1 MASKVALLIINQILP
16 VDKIETILEAKGYSC
31 LSLEK
36 VTADIEIPIFNVA
49 IVGIENEI
57 TYQKFKE
64 ISDKYDGVTLYY
76 TGKAY
81 KEIVN
86 HITNLPEVL
95 HIEPDFSGK
104 ELELAIEL
112 QLLKKQI
119 QKAERFAS
127 SNFDTNHI
135 RLKKIITE
143 EQAWRIIFEQSPNG
157 VLLSDDEGNII
168 YTNTAATEILG
179 YSRDEFLK
187 MRFHD
192 LAPKELSEQVDINI
206 QKILRGESLITEVY
220 NIRKDG
226 TKRFVQLHET
236 RVIFP
241 NGKYGIM
248 VISID
253 ISRAKQAEE
262 ALKESMEMYRVLV
275 EHSNDGIVFVK
286 DGKVTY
292 GNPRIIEIL
301 KTNPEEFLNQ
311 PLIKYIHPNQKDKI
325 LKRYSHQLA
334 DKPEPSL
341 YETILL
347 TSRGDEVNV
356 ELNAKLIELA
366 GEKIDIVFI
375 RDISVRKQAEK
386 KIRQSEES
394 YKGLFN
400 NSSEGIL
407 IIDSSGVILDAN
419 KSGLRLFGYAK
430 DEFLGKTIRDIT
442 DQSKTSIEDVFKLL
456 KNAYQGHTQKMEFW
470 GIKKNNDLVP
480 IDMVFNRGDYFGL
493 SVIFAMCHDIT
504 DRKNAEA
511 VLRESEE
518 KYRTLTEQI
527 PVGLYRILSSGQ
539 IIYCNPAFAKVFG
552 FPDADSVMGK
562 NIRAFVSNF
571 EEWLEQCTTR
581 HTPVEVNMLKA
592 DGSAI
597 WVQNILR
604 LNVTDNPD
612 TTYFD
617 GMLTDVTDRK
627 VAMDELT
634 ESEAKFRAMLLA
646 IPDHL
651 FRLNRKGILIDFA
664 PTDTAF
670 YPEITNLHLG
680 KSIAEIFPSSIY
692 EKYSEALNYASI
704 TGKLQRF
711 EYSFK
716 HENSIFYYEARI
728 VPAGEKIF
736 LVLLRD
742 ISQQKKI
749 AEEIRILAQAIM
761 NANDSISIT
770 DLNGNFIYV
779 NPAFSKIYGYNQTE
793 ILGKNTNIIRPI
805 GFDSELSKEIH
816 DATLKGGWKGEL
828 LNVRK
833 DGTVFPIFLST
844 SPVYNEFNEPI
855 ASVGI
860 ANDITERKLIEQELI
875 RAKEQ
880 AEESDRLKT
889 AFLSNMSHEIRSPM
903 NAVLGFIQLLKSEVN
918 LSETGKQ
925 YIELIENSGNQLLA
939 LIEDIIDISKIQSN
953 QIQINKTS
961 FDLNELFQELYAI
974 YSNQISREPDQ
985 KTLLLKPE
993 IPMESPFNINS
1004 DPVRVRQVLNNLIS
1018 NAIKFTPTG
1027 SIRFGYNLLI
1037 DEDMHYIQCYVQD
1050 TGIGISPE
1058 KQALIFERFRQAD
1071 DTYTRLYGGSGLG
1084 LAICKGLVDLL
1095 GGHIW
1100 VESTEGQGST
1110 FYFTIPFHEDD
1121 SSEKTSKSTIQEF
1134 LSPELL
1140 KDKKILVV
1148 EDVKEIRLYF
1158 ERLLEPTGAK
1168 TLFAHN
1174 AREARVLFKKH
1185 KDISVV
1191 LLDIRLPDADGYKLA
1206 TEFKRLRPDLPIIA
1220 QTAYALQSE
1229 FNLSIENGCDDYVTK
1244 PIDSHLLIRKIL
1256 NLIEKKSDNH

>member
-1 MASKVALLIINQILP
+1 MASKVALLIINQLLP
-16 VDKIETILEAKGYSC
+16 VDKFEKILEGKGYSC
-31 LSLEK
+31 LSLDK
-36 VTADIEIPIFNVA
+36 VAADIELPIFNVA
-49 IVGIENEI
+49 IVGIENEK
-57 TYQKFKE
+57 TFQKFKE
-64 ISDKYDGVTLYY
+64 ISLEYDGVILYY

-81 KEIVN
+81 KEIANQIV
-86 HITNLPEVL
+86 NLPESL
-95 HIEPDFSGK
+95 HIEPNFTDK
-104 ELELAIEL
+104 ELDLAIEL

-119 QKAERFAS
+119 QKAETFAN

-168 YTNTAATEILG
+168 YTNTAATDILG

-192 LAPKELSEQVDINI
+192 LAPKELTEQVDANI

-226 TKRFVQLHET
+226 SKRFVQLHET

-248 VISID
+248 VISTD

-262 ALKESMEMYRVLV
+262 ALKESMEMYRILV
-275 EHSNDGIVFVK
+275 EHSNDGIVFIK
-286 DGKVTY
+286 DGLVTY
-292 GNPRIIEIL
+292 GNPKIIEVL

-311 PLIKYIHPNQKDKI
+311 PITKFIHPIQKERI
-325 LKRYSHQLA
+325 LKIYNNRLA
-334 DKPEPSL
+334 GKNEPSL

-347 TSRGDEVNV
+347 SSQGEELHV
-356 ELNAKLIELA
+356 EFNAKIVELA

-375 RDISVRKQAEK
+375 RDIGIRKQAEK
-386 KIRQSEES
+386 ALRESEES

-419 KSGLRLFGYAK
+419 KSILMLLGYTRV
-430 DEFLGKTIRDIT
+430 EFLGKTIHDIT
-442 DQSKTSIEDVFKLL
+442 DQSQTSLEEVVRFIRL
-456 KNAYQGHTQKMEFW
+456 AYQGHPQKMEFW
-470 GIKKNNDLVP
+470 GIKRNGDPIP
-480 IDMVFNRGDYFGL
+480 IDIVFSRGDYFGL
-493 SVIFAMCHDIT
+493 SVVLVMCRDIT
-504 DRKNAEA
+504 DRINAEA
-511 VLRESEE
+511 ILRESEE
-518 KYRTLTEQI
+518 KYRSLTEQI
-527 PVGLYRILSSGQ
+527 PVGLYRILRNGQ
-539 IIYCNPAFAKVFG
+539 IIYCNPAFANIFG
-552 FPDADSVMGK
+552 FKDSESVTGT
-562 NIRAFVSNF
+562 NIKLLVSHF
-571 EEWLEQCTTR
+571 EEWLVSCSTAKS
-581 HTPVEVNMLKA
+581 PVEVQMLKN
-592 DGSAI
+592 DGSSI
-597 WVQNILR
+597 WVQNILQP
-604 LNVTDNPD
+604 NITENPD
-612 TTYFD
+612 ATYFD

-627 VAMDELT
+627 IAIDELT
-634 ESEAKFRAMLLA
+634 ESEAKFKAMLLA

-651 FRLNRKGILIDFA
+651 FRINHQGILIDFA
-664 PTDTAF
+664 PTDITF

-680 KSIAEIFPSSIY
+680 KNISEIFPPAIF
-692 EKYSEALNYASI
+692 EKYSEALNYATV

-711 EYSFK
+711 EYFFK
-716 HENSIFYYEARI
+716 HEKNTFYYEARI
-728 VPAGEKIF
+728 VPASEKIF

-742 ISQQKKI
+742 ITQQKKFE
-749 AEEIRILAQAIM
+749 EEIRILAQTIM

-793 ILGKNTNIIRPI
+793 ILGKNRNIIRPI
-805 GFDSELSKEIH
+805 GFDSELGKEIH
-816 DATLKGGWKGEL
+816 AATLKGGWKGEL

-833 DGTVFPIFLST
+833 DGTIFPIYLST

-855 ASVGI
+855 ATVGI

-875 RAKEQ
+875 RSKEQ

-903 NAVLGFIQLLKSEVN
+903 NAVLGFIQLLRAEEN

-953 QIQINKTS
+953 QIRINKTS

-974 YSNQISREPDQ
+974 YSNQLSRKPDQ

-993 IPMESPFNINS
+993 MPQESPFTIYS
-1004 DPVRVRQVLNNLIS
+1004 DPIRIRQILSNLLS

-1037 DEDMHYIQCYVQD
+1037 DEDMPYIQCYVQD

-1071 DTYTRLYGGSGLG
+1071 DSYTRIYGGSGLG
-1084 LAICKGLVDLL
+1084 LAISKGLVDLL

-1100 VESTEGQGST
+1100 VDSTEGQGST
-1110 FYFTIPFHEDD
+1110 FYFTIPFQEGDD
-1121 SSEKTSKSTIQEF
+1121 KVSKSKSSTQEL

-1148 EDVKEIRLYF
+1148 EDIKEIRLYF

-1185 KDISVV
+1185 KDISIV
-1191 LLDIRLPDADGYKLA
+1191 LLDIRLPDADGYTIA
-1206 TEFKRLRPDLPIIA
+1206 AEFKRLRPDLPIIA

-1229 FNLSIENGCDDYVTK
+1229 FNKSIESGCDDYVTK
-1244 PIDSHLLIRKIL
+1244 PIDSHLLIKKIL
-1256 NLIEKKSDNH
+1256 SLIEKKSR

>member
-1 MASKVALLIINQILP
+1 MASKVALLIINQVLP
-16 VDKIETILEAKGYSC
+16 VDKFETTLEAKGYSC
-31 LSLEK
+31 LSLDK
-36 VTADIEIPIFNVA
+36 VAADIELPIFNVA

-57 TYQKFKE
+57 TYQKFKG
-64 ISDKYDGVTLYY
+64 ISLEYDGVVLYY

-81 KEIVN
+81 KEIAN
-86 HITNLPEVL
+86 QIGNLPEDL
-95 HIEPDFSGK
+95 HIEPNFTDK
-104 ELELAIEL
+104 ELDLAIEL
-112 QLLKKQI
+112 QLFKKQM
-119 QKAERFAS
+119 QKAETFAS
-127 SNFDTNHI
+127 SSFDTNHI

-179 YSRDEFLK
+179 YTRDEFLK

-192 LAPKELSEQVDINI
+192 LAPKELAEQVDTNI

-226 TKRFVQLHET
+226 TKRFVQLHEN

-248 VISID
+248 VISTD

-275 EHSNDGIVFVK
+275 EHSNDGIVFIK
-286 DGKVTY
+286 DGLVTY
-292 GNPRIIEIL
+292 GNPRIIEVL

-311 PLIKYIHPNQKDKI
+311 PITKYIHPKHKDVI
-325 LKRYSHQLA
+325 LKRYNNRLA
-334 DKPEPSL
+334 GKPEPSL
-341 YETILL
+341 YETVLL
-347 TSRGDEVNV
+347 SSQGEEVYV
-356 ELNAKLIELA
+356 EFNANLVELA

-375 RDISVRKQAEK
+375 RDITTRKQAEK
-386 KIRQSEES
+386 SLRESEES

-419 KSGLRLFGYAK
+419 KSILLLLGYTRV
-430 DEFLGKTIRDIT
+430 EFLGKTIHEIT
-442 DQSKTSIEDVFKLL
+442 DQSQTSLEEVLRFIRL
-456 KNAYQGHTQKMEFW
+456 AYQGHTQKMEFW
-470 GIKKNNDLVP
+470 GIKKNGDPVP
-480 IDMVFNRGDYFGL
+480 IDMVFSRGDYFGL
-493 SVIFAMCHDIT
+493 TVVLVMCHDIT

-511 VLRESEE
+511 ILRESEE

-527 PVGLYRILSSGQ
+527 PVGLYRILSNGQ
-539 IIYCNPAFAKVFG
+539 IVYCNPAFANIFG
-552 FPDADSVMGK
+552 FKDSESVTGT
-562 NIRAFVSNF
+562 NIKLLVNSF
-571 EEWLEQCTTR
+571 EEWLASCSTAKS
-581 HTPVEVNMLKA
+581 PVEVQMLKN

-597 WVQNILR
+597 WVQNILQP
-604 LNVTDNPD
+604 NITENPYA
-612 TTYFD
+612 THFD

-627 VAMDELT
+627 IAIDDLT
-634 ESEAKFRAMLLA
+634 ESEAKFKAMLLA

-651 FRLNRKGILIDFA
+651 FRVNHQGILIDFA
-664 PTDTAF
+664 PTEITF
-670 YPEITNLHLG
+670 YPEITNSHLG
-680 KSIAEIFPSSIY
+680 KNISEIVPPAIF
-692 EKYSEALNYASI
+692 EKYSEALSYATA

-711 EYSFK
+711 EYSYK
-716 HENSIFYYEARI
+716 HENSTFYYEVRI

-742 ISQQKKI
+742 ITQQKKFE
-749 AEEIRILAQAIM
+749 EEIRILAQTIM

-779 NPAFSKIYGYNQTE
+779 NPAFSKTYGYSQTE
-793 ILGKNTNIIRPI
+793 ILGKNLNILRPI
-805 GFDSELSKEIH
+805 GFDSELNKEIH
-816 DATLKGGWKGEL
+816 AATQKGGWKGEL

-903 NAVLGFIQLLKSEVN
+903 NAVLGFIQLLRAEES

-953 QIQINKTS
+953 QIRINKTS

-974 YSNQISREPDQ
+974 YSNQLSRKPDQ

-993 IPMESPFNINS
+993 MPQESPFTIYS
-1004 DPVRVRQVLNNLIS
+1004 DPIRIRQILSNLLS

-1037 DEDMHYIQCYVQD
+1037 DEDMPYIQCYVQD

-1071 DTYTRLYGGSGLG
+1071 DTYTRIYGGSGLG
-1084 LAICKGLVDLL
+1084 LAISKGLVDLL

-1100 VESTEGQGST
+1100 VDSTEGQGST
-1110 FYFTIPFHEDD
+1110 FYFTIPFQEGDD
-1121 SSEKTSKSTIQEF
+1121 NEKTSKSITKEL

-1148 EDVKEIRLYF
+1148 EDIKEIRLYF

-1168 TLFAHN
+1168 TIFAHN

-1185 KDISVV
+1185 KDISIV
-1191 LLDIRLPDADGYKLA
+1191 LLDIRLPDADGYSIA
-1206 TEFKRLRPDLPIIA
+1206 SEFKRQRPDLPIIA

-1229 FNLSIENGCDDYVTK
+1229 FNKSIESGCDDYVTK
-1244 PIDSHLLIRKIL
+1244 PIDSHLLIKKIL
-1256 NLIEKKSDNH
+1256 NLIEKKSG